1 MVYDLLNAAILVL
14 ILVGV
19 ALHHRR
25 LLHAQLMKLCF
36 VLDMLLLIAVEFLRS
51 KPSAVGKAVET
62 VSSGDNTVLFVH
74 IFFSVCVLVLWVVQ
88 LVLGTKVMRGEAAR
102 LPLHATMAKL
112 FLLVRVGNVVT
123 AFMV

>member
-14 ILVGV
+14 IFIGV

-36 VLDMLLLIAVEFLRS
+36 ALDLLLLFAVEFLRD
-51 KPSAVGKAVET
+51 KPSAVGKAVHT
-62 VSSGDNTVLFVH
+62 MSSADNTVLFIH
-74 IFFSVCVLVLWVVQ
+74 ILLSVAVLVLWVVQ
-88 LVLGTKVMRGEAAR
+88 LILGTKVLRGDAAR

>member
-36 VLDMLLLIAVEFLRS
+36 ALDMLLLIAVEFLRS

-62 VSSGDNTVLFVH
+62 VSSGDNTVLFIH
-74 IFFSVCVLVLWVVQ
+74 ILFSVGVLALWVVQ
-88 LVLGTKVMRGEAAR
+88 LVLGAKVLRGDRSR
-102 LPLHATMAKL
+102 LPLHAKMAKL

>member
-1 MVYDLLNAAILVL
+1 MVYDVLNAAILVL

-36 VLDMLLLIAVEFLRS
+36 VLDMLLLLAVEFLRS
-51 KPSAVGKAVET
+51 KPSAVGTAVDALR
-62 VSSGDNTVLFVH
+62 SGNNTVLVIH
-74 IFFSVCVLVLWVVQ
+74 IVFSVAVLALWIVQ
-88 LVLGTKVMRGEAAR
+88 LVLGTKVLRGDRAR
-102 LPLHATMAKL
+102 LPAHAKMAKL